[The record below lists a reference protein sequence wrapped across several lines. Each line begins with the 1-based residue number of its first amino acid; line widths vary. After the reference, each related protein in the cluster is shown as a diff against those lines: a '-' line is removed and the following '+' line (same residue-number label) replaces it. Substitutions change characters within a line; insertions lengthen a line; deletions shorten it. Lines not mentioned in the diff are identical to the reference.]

1 MMQGRLVQLPLRAAE
16 RCGVLSPDET
26 FSVPVVE
33 SLVTDGCPAV
43 IDEYVRMKTRH
54 RHIEVQVG
62 VRVQVLS
69 K

>member
-1 MMQGRLVQLPLRAAE
+1 MMQGRLVQLPYRSAE
-16 RCGVLSPDET
+16 RRGGLSPDET

-43 IDEYVRMKTRH
+43 IYEYVRMKTRH
-54 RHIEVQVG
+54 RHIEVQV
-62 VRVQVLS
+62 VARVQVLS